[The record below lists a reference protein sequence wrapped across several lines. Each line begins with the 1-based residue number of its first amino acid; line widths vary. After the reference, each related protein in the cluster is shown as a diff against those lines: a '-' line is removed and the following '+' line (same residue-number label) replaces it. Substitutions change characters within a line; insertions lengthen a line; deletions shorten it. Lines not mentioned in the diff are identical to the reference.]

1 MKICNNSFFKTLK
14 TSSTFAIYNITNNL
28 SFWLKIYSNH
38 WSWSPRMLES
48 KSSNHILNWYWTKLS
63 ECQEINSW
71 QLLPTLLK
79 ISWLKWKKS
88 VEMPI
93 LRLSFKLWA
102 RILWMSLN
110 LINLISKNY
119 NGAQRIQAVT
129 GNQQK
134 NVNYKYF
141 RQCCLLGG
149 EVGVWWAD
157 REGEGPGGHS
167 TLSTL

>member
-14 TSSTFAIYNITNNL
+14 TLLIFAIYNITNNL

-48 KSSNHILNWYWTKLS
+48 KSSNLILNWYWTKLS

-93 LRLSFKLWA
+93 LRLSFKPWA
-102 RILWMSLN
+102 RILWMSFN
-110 LINLISKNY
+110 LINLISKTKILFIHLEKVESHLKKINKL
-119 NGAQRIQAVT
+119 IQDKLQKEDKT
-129 GNQQK
+129 NMIFQIK
-134 NVNYKYF
+134 NVIFKK
-141 RQCCLLGG
+141 
-149 EVGVWWAD
+149 
-157 REGEGPGGHS
+157 P
-167 TLSTL
+167 

>member
-1 MKICNNSFFKTLK
+1 MKICNNSFFKILK
-14 TSSTFAIYNITNNL
+14 TLLIFAIYNITNNL
-28 SFWLKIYSNH
+28 SFWLKIYSNP
-38 WSWSPRMLES
+38 WSWSSRMLES

-71 QLLPTLLK
+71 LLLPTPLK

-110 LINLISKNY
+110 LIKLISKTKILFIHLEKVESHLKKINKL
-119 NGAQRIQAVT
+119 IQAKLQKEDKT
-129 GNQQK
+129 NMIFQIK
-134 NVNYKYF
+134 NVIFKK
-141 RQCCLLGG
+141 
-149 EVGVWWAD
+149 
-157 REGEGPGGHS
+157 P
-167 TLSTL
+167 

>member
-1 MKICNNSFFKTLK
+1 MKICNNSFFKILK
-14 TSSTFAIYNITNNL
+14 TLLIFAIYNITNNL
-28 SFWLKIYSNH
+28 SFWLKIYSNP

-71 QLLPTLLK
+71 QLLPTPLK

-102 RILWMSLN
+102 RIFWMSLI
-110 LINLISKNY
+110 LIKLISKTKILFIHLEKVESHLKKINKL
-119 NGAQRIQAVT
+119 IQEKLQKENKT
-129 GNQQK
+129 NMIFQIK
-134 NVNYKYF
+134 NVIFKK
-141 RQCCLLGG
+141 
-149 EVGVWWAD
+149 
-157 REGEGPGGHS
+157 P
-167 TLSTL
+167 